1 MTRAALFL
9 MMFLL
14 AAAAR
19 SDERQQRGEQVFNR
33 SCTNS
38 LCHAQGGGLGGGAPR
53 LADRGFDETYIA
65 TSIRAGKAGTAM
77 PSFEAVLSREDLIAV
92 IAYVDGLNG
101 VVPSANPLAAAFE
114 LPPLPPPLQLSAQA
128 ALGRALFADATRGV
142 SSCSTCHRFRN
153 QGIAVSEP
161 IKAVPANV
169 AALRTLQTPHVAT
182 IVVQG
187 ESMPALM
194 VSRASS
200 GTVFY
205 DLTVAPPVLRSP
217 GSTDVTVKEG
227 SAWRHAKFTAAYSD
241 RELEALLDY
250 LRTAA
255 GSTHAE

>member
-1 MTRAALFL
+1 MRAALIV

-14 AAAAR
+14 AAAAHGDDR
-19 SDERQQRGEQVFNR
+19 ARRGEQVFNR
-33 SCTNS
+33 SCTSS
-38 LCHAQGGGLGGGAPR
+38 LCHAVGGGLGGGAPR
-53 LADRGFDETYIA
+53 LTDRGFDEAYIA

-77 PSFEAVLSREDLIAV
+77 PPFDAVLPREDLIAV

-128 ALGRALFADATRGV
+128 ARGRALFADATRGV
-142 SSCSTCHRFRN
+142 GSCSTCHRFGN

-161 IKAVPANV
+161 IKTVPAEV
-169 AALRTLQTPHVAT
+169 SALRTLQTPHVVT
-182 IVVQG
+182 IAVKG

-205 DLTVAPPVLRSP
+205 DLTVAPPVLRSLGP
-217 GSTDVTVKEG
+217 ADSQVKEG
-227 SAWRHAKFTAAYSD
+227 SAWRHSKFTSAYSD
-241 RELEALLDY
+241 GELEAILDY
-250 LRTAA
+250 LRT
-255 GSTHAE
+255 T